1 MINATEVKDNTLSQ
15 TKEMLRHE
23 ILGRGWELWFYDL
36 SYPQM
41 RVRRSDGKVLELYGS
56 TPPTT
61 SYAAGLTAD
70 NKLISSVLHAEAGL
84 PVPETFALSSTD
96 DSKAIANRLFDAEK
110 KLVVKPLDAAHGNG
124 VTVAIDTIES
134 FERAVEVARE
144 FSDMVIVQEY
154 LMQSY
159 DVRLLC
165 IDYTFVAGLL
175 RLPASVVGDGKQTID
190 QLITEENTDDRR
202 GINYAKELNIIN
214 IDHATRFLG
223 KRVHDIPPAGKRV
236 QVVGTANVGT
246 GGSTKDISHITPS
259 WLSAMA
265 EQAARASRLP
275 CCGVDFLLSSE
286 PNLQA
291 TEAELQPKLL
301 EINKS
306 PSLFIHETPTEGQ
319 SMPVIKHYVDY
330 LASL

>member
-1 MINATEVKDNTLSQ
+1 MINATTVKDNTLSQ
-15 TKEMLRHE
+15 TKEMLMHE

-70 NKLISSVLHAEAGL
+70 NKLISSILHSEAGL

-96 DSKAIANRLFDAEK
+96 DGKDIAQKLFDEGK
-110 KLVVKPLDAAHGNG
+110 KIVVKPLDAAHGNG
-124 VTVAIDTIES
+124 VSVGIDTIES
-134 FERAVEVARE
+134 FERAVGVARE
-144 FSDMVIVQEY
+144 FSNTVIVQEH
-154 LMQSY
+154 LSQSY

-175 RLPASVVGDGKQTID
+175 RLPASVVGDGKQTIS
-190 QLITEENTDDRR
+190 QLIVHENTDERR
-202 GINYAKELNIIN
+202 GVNYAKELNVIN
-214 IDHATRFLG
+214 ADHAKRFLG
-223 KRVHDIPPAGKRV
+223 ERMHDIPPAGKRL

-246 GGSTKDISHITPS
+246 GGSTKDISHSTPA
-259 WLSAMA
+259 WLIAMA

-286 PNLQA
+286 PSAQA
-291 TEAELQPKLL
+291 TESELQPKLL

-306 PSLFIHETPTEGQ
+306 PSLFIHETPTEGR
-319 SMPVIKHYVDY
+319 SMPVIKRYVDY

>member
-1 MINATEVKDNTLSQ
+1 MINATTVKDNTLSQ

-70 NKLISSVLHAEAGL
+70 NKLISSILHAEAGL
-84 PVPETFALSSTD
+84 PVPETFALSSSD
-96 DSKAIANRLFDAEK
+96 DGNAIASQLLDDEK
-110 KLVVKPLDAAHGNG
+110 KIVVKPLDAAHGNG
-124 VTVAIDTIES
+124 VSVGIETLES
-134 FERAVEVARE
+134 FEQAVEVARE
-144 FSDMVIVQEY
+144 FSSTVIVQEY
-154 LMQSY
+154 LIQSY

-175 RLPASVVGDGKQTID
+175 RLPASVVGDGKQSVD
-190 QLITEENTDDRR
+190 QLIAHENTDERR
-202 GINYAKELNIIN
+202 GVNYAKELNVIN
-214 IDHATRFLG
+214 IDHAKRFLG
-223 KRVHDIPPAGKRV
+223 KRMHDTPPAGKRV

-246 GGSTKDISHITPS
+246 GGSTKDISRTTPA
-259 WLSAMA
+259 WLTAMA
-265 EQAARASRLP
+265 EQAAIASRLP
-275 CCGVDFLLSSE
+275 CCGVDFLLNSE
-286 PNLQA
+286 PSAQA

-306 PSLFIHETPTEGQ
+306 PSLFIHETPTEGE
-319 SMPVIKHYVDY
+319 SMPVIKQYVDY